1 MGHENG
7 TNLVIDMIHNYCCIS
22 QWMLNVI
29 NEWHM
34 QGSHVDDETLFWT
47 TKKKL
52 DIFGHFVLKKLDEYC
67 HNHVDAN
74 CKDALN

>member
-1 MGHENG
+1 
-7 TNLVIDMIHNYCCIS
+7 
-22 QWMLNVI
+22 
-29 NEWHM
+29 M